1 MSGSSGDKHD
11 GPLAS
16 VHTLDP
22 DRPKRRRS
30 LPKAPAA
37 PTEETP
43 APDRNAALSM
53 LGTFDLDDVD
63 SRSPDEI
70 LATLAREATVSEPD
84 DQAQASPAGER
95 AVASDIPL
103 VEDVQSD
110 EVLRELEEHH
120 QRGQTTARPSA
131 PRGSAEFQPAL
142 RRKVAPK
149 RKQERE
155 LRGRASVESRPSGGR
170 RRLVLS
176 LAAAAVFTTTA
187 MAVTLSQLGSRANRA
202 TPPVR
207 SSSLAATNGFTLS
220 PIKAFDTVANAIAK
234 EERQLTRRATSPAGH
249 HRRVTTVRRRSI
261 GHHLVTR
268 ATLAPAAS
276 TSPATSSPSYS
287 SSSSTAASISQPA
300 TSTPAAATGSSTS
313 SQSQPAFGQDG
324 SLGPGRGAAGTQ

>member
-1 MSGSSGDKHD
+1 MSGTSGDKHD

-63 SRSPDEI
+63 SRSADEV
-70 LATLAREATVSEPD
+70 LATLATEATVSEPD
-84 DQAQASPAGER
+84 HRAQASPADER
-95 AVASDIPL
+95 PVASDIP
-103 VEDVQSD
+103 VENVQSD
-110 EVLRELEEHH
+110 EILRELEEHH
-120 QRGQTTARPSA
+120 QRAQTTARPSA

-142 RRKVAPK
+142 RHKAAPK
-149 RKQERE
+149 RKRE

-176 LAAAAVFTTTA
+176 LAAAAVVTTTA
-187 MAVTLSQLGSRANRA
+187 MAVTLSQSGGAANRP

-207 SSSLAATNGFTLS
+207 SSGLAATTGLAPS
-220 PIKAFDTVANAIAK
+220 PAKFYKAAANAIAN
-234 EERQLTRRATSPAGH
+234 EDRPLARRVTSPAGH

-276 TSPATSSPSYS
+276 TSPATSSPSYGS
-287 SSSSTAASISQPA
+287 SSSNAASVSQPA
-300 TSTPAAATGSSTS
+300 TSTPAAATSSSTPY
-313 SQSQPAFGQDG
+313 QSQPAFGQDG